1 MNVKDYRN
9 GRAEGMKLA
18 YSIVKEGGDRGPGK

>member
-1 MNVKDYRN
+1 MNIKDYRS

-18 YSIVKEGGDRGPGK
+18 HSIAKEGGDRGSGK

>member
-18 YSIVKEGGDRGPGK
+18 YSIAKEGGDRGS